1 MTSSFAPLNKE
12 TASQVS
18 TTLQQ
23 LISEVSAL
31 VQFAERTDSPEAAAL
46 VKAAVAE
53 VMVVALSQLG
63 RPLMGAWD
71 EVLPDRLK
79 SHLGTANDEDGPPPP
94 LGSAEEEIATDEH
107 EAVS

>member
-12 TASQVS
+12 TAAQVS
-18 TTLQQ
+18 ATLQQ
-23 LISEVSAL
+23 LLSEVAAL

-53 VMVVALSQLG
+53 VMVVAMSQLG
-63 RPLMGAWD
+63 RPLVGAWD

-79 SHLGTANDEDGPPPP
+79 SHLGTADGEVGPPPV
-94 LGSAEEEIATDEH
+94 GSGEEEIATDEH